1 VFDVRAALPHV
12 PIVGVGGI
20 SCAHDAIELL
30 MAGANA
36 VQVGTATFA
45 DPRAVTKVM
54 RGMQRWAQQH
64 GVRSWEEVS
73 GAAH

>member
-1 VFDVRAALPHV
+1 
-12 PIVGVGGI
+12 
-20 SCAHDAIELL
+20 

-54 RGMQRWAQQH
+54 RGMQRWAQRH